1 MPDFA
6 QQREQMVRR
15 QLAARGLSD
24 PALLA
29 AFRAIPRERFVPQQQ
44 RHRAYDDSA
53 LPIEAGQTI
62 SQPYIVALM
71 LHAAALSPD
80 DHVLE
85 VGAGSGYAAAVLGRL
100 VRSVVAV
107 ERHAELARLAADR
120 MATLGCGNVEIAHGD
135 GMLGYPPHAPYDA
148 ILCAAANPDVP
159 DAWVEQLAPG
169 GRIVMPLGEH
179 HGAQQL
185 VRLTRTKEGRLRE
198 ERLDPVRFVPLL
210 SGEA

>member
-6 QQREQMVRR
+6 QQREWMVQR
-15 QLAARGLSD
+15 QIAARGLSD

-29 AFRAIPRERFVPQQQ
+29 AFRAIPRELFVPEQQ
-44 RHRAYDDSA
+44 RHRAYDDCA

-62 SQPYIVALM
+62 SQPFIVALM
-71 LHAAALSPD
+71 LDAAALSTD
-80 DHVLE
+80 SHVLE

-107 ERHAELARLAADR
+107 ERHAELARLAAER
-120 MATLGCGNVEIAHGD
+120 MAALGYPNVDIVHGD
-135 GMLGYPPHAPYDA
+135 GMRGFPPRAPYDA
-148 ILCAAANPDVP
+148 ILCAAANPEVP
-159 DAWVEQLAPG
+159 PAWVEQLAPG

-179 HGAQQL
+179 EGVQQL
-185 VRLTRTKEGRLRE
+185 VRLTVGADGRLRE